1 MNKVIGVIGVLALA
15 SGLAFAESITVSVT
29 ATNRETA
36 YSAALPVHGVIDKV
50 EYVKT
55 GNSQADIVVA
65 SYDGTTAIDTFVS
78 KLNLAAG
85 TKRGVVRPRVIGTD
99 TAGTDLTYGSAL
111 QLTNV
116 TQVLVA
122 AYEAPMAGGNVKVCV
137 VNDET
142 TNVTATVTIFFK
154 PVQR

>member
-1 MNKVIGVIGVLALA
+1 MKKLIGIVGAVALA

-29 ATNRETA
+29 ATNSETA

-85 TKRGVVRPRVIGTD
+85 TQRGVVRPRVIGTT
-99 TAGTDLTYGSAL
+99 TAGVDITAS
-111 QLTNV
+111 TNAV
-116 TQVLVA
+116 GATATALVA

-137 VNDET
+137 VNDES
-142 TNVTATVTIFFK
+142 TNVTASVTIFFK